1 MKILVISDT
10 HYRTDI
16 AEELIEKLNPD
27 YTLHLGDM
35 ADDCKHLEKTF
46 PSKNIVSVR
55 GNNDFF
61 DTDYPFERTFEL
73 EGVKIFMCH
82 GHKYS
87 VKFTMDELV
96 EKANEVGAKI
106 ALYGHTH
113 IPHMEERGELTV
125 LNPGSVDTYG
135 IIEIENGN
143 ISAEIID
150 YYKNKKNWL

>member
-10 HYRTDI
+10 HFRTDI
-16 AEELIEKLNPD
+16 AEALIERLNPD

-46 PSKNIVSVR
+46 PSKKIVSVR

-61 DTDYPFERTFEL
+61 DKDYPFERTFDI
-73 EGVKIFMCH
+73 EGVRIFMCH
-82 GHKYS
+82 GHEYS
-87 VKFTMDELV
+87 VKFTMDELIS
-96 EKANEVGAKI
+96 KANEESAKI

-113 IPHMEERGELTV
+113 IPHIEERGELTIM
-125 LNPGSVDTYG
+125 NPGSLDTYG

-143 ISAEIID
+143 INAEIVD
-150 YYKNKKNWL
+150 YYKAKRNWV